1 MGGFGATHTVTN
13 QPPAFEDVDLYASDQ
28 ALRESVMREGG
39 GSAERELGNFGRVT
53 GSAAMLE
60 AGRLANAHP
69 PVLKTHDRQGRRR
82 DVVEYHPAYHQLME
96 VSCGEGLHAAVWE
109 HLGRPGATP
118 KPGAHVA
125 RAGAIYMASQM
136 EAGHCCPVTMTNAAV
151 ATLQLEPRQAAD
163 WVPKILVRDYDPS
176 FAPKVHKRAVTLG
189 MGMTEKQ
196 GGTDVRAGTTEARPV
211 DGGNGE
217 YVLLGHKWFMSAP
230 MSDAF
235 LVLAQAPA
243 GLTCLLMPRFLPDG
257 SVNAIEFQRLKDKLG
272 NRSNASSEVEFRG
285 AHAWAVGEEGRGVA
299 SIIEMVTHTRLD
311 CAVASSG
318 LMRHAVAY
326 AIHHA
331 EHRSVFGKPLIAAP
345 LMQQVLADMALDVEA
360 ATALSFRLARAF
372 DHADDARAAAWRR
385 LMTPVTKYW
394 TCKIA
399 PALVAEA
406 MECLGGNGYVEDA
419 PLARI
424 YR

>member
-13 QPPAFEDVDLYASDQ
+13 QPPAFEDVDLYASDL
-28 ALRESVMREGG
+28 ALRASVVREGG
-39 GSAERELGNFGRVT
+39 GLAERELGDFGRVT

-69 PVLKTHDRQGRRR
+69 PVLRTHDRQGRRR

-96 VSCGEGLHAAVWE
+96 TSCGEGLHAAVWE
-109 HLGRPGATP
+109 HLTRPGTSPRSGP

-125 RAGAIYMASQM
+125 RAGAIYMAAQM

-151 ATLQLEPRQAAD
+151 ATLQIEPRQAAD

-176 FAPKVHKRAVTLG
+176 FAPKEHKRAVTFG

-211 DGGNGE
+211 DGGSGE
-217 YVLLGHKWFMSAP
+217 YVLVGHKWFMSAP

-243 GLTCLLMPRFLPDG
+243 GLTCFLMPRFLPDG

-318 LMRHAVAY
+318 LMRHALAY

-331 EHRSVFGKPLIAAP
+331 EHRSVFGKPLIAAA
-345 LMQQVLADMALDVEA
+345 ADA
-360 ATALSFRLARAF
+360 AGAGRHGARRRGRDGVVVPAGARVRPRGRRACGSVAA
-372 DHADDARAAAWRR
+372 ADDAGDEILDVQDRAGAGR
-385 LMTPVTKYW
+385 
-394 TCKIA
+394 
-399 PALVAEA
+399 
-406 MECLGGNGYVEDA
+406 
-419 PLARI
+419 
-424 YR
+424 